1 MPMDPDDPDEFV
13 SDGTEVWRPARDVF
27 LEARARLE
35 ARIAARKARERGMA
49 KAAPSLCGAMSSLR
63 IIQSAMER
71 GGSATPTTLMDF
83 EVIRIQVYDALWAL
97 GIRMSEAE
105 LEELGRINAEDL
117 PDQLG
122 QIILAV
128 PAPPPDASGSR

>member
-49 KAAPSLCGAMSSLR
+49 KAAASLCGAMSSLR
-63 IIQSAMER
+63 II
-71 GGSATPTTLMDF
+71 L
-83 EVIRIQVYDALWAL
+83 
-97 GIRMSEAE
+97 MSEAE